1 MSLRT
6 WNIVGSSPFFTGKIT
21 RIPESVMSDHRS
33 NDRIRRLNPNGAA
46 ARADTMA
53 ASMWTTL
60 WTWLAAVAAIAVI
73 LGVVFGY
80 TRTDPAGQS
89 AGPATATTGP
99 ATTGSAPVPS
109 TPLSG
114 PRRDD
119 GRTPA
124 PALPTDDD
132 P

>member
-1 MSLRT
+1 M
-6 WNIVGSSPFFTGKIT
+6 
-21 RIPESVMSDHRS
+21 IPESVMSDHRS
-33 NDRIRRLNPNGAA
+33 NDLLRRLTLNGAA
-46 ARADTMA
+46 ARADTAA

-89 AGPATATTGP
+89 AGPAT
-99 ATTGSAPVPS
+99 TGSAPVPS
-109 TPLSG
+109 TPLSV
-114 PRRDD
+114 PQPDD

-124 PALPTDDD
+124 PALPADDD

>member
-1 MSLRT
+1 
-6 WNIVGSSPFFTGKIT
+6 
-21 RIPESVMSDHRS
+21 MSDHRS
-33 NDRIRRLNPNGAA
+33 NDRMRRLNLNAAA
-46 ARADTMA
+46 ARADTVA
-53 ASMWTTL
+53 ASTWTTL

-80 TRTDPAGQS
+80 TRTDPTGQS
-89 AGPATATTGP
+89 AGP

-124 PALPTDDD
+124 PTLPADDD